1 MSQRQSGPHARAA
14 SASFGHFGRYILI
27 TLEQLL
33 LRAIALSPLIYA
45 LVSGQFFGLRREY
58 VLAAALLSALVL
70 WTLLA
75 LPARLRMGAQLSGWF
90 GAQMEAGSWSDRL
103 AKGLVPFAKALPLV
117 LPVFIC
123 LYILYYVFSFSGF
136 PVFFKMLEYPGS
148 LIAGILGGL
157 SADVVMTI
165 GVLVWVIVLAM
176 LAWLAFR
183 SWRRFMV
190 PCTYLHQC
198 SRAKGKPAKLAGR
211 ITLINFLIVL
221 PPVAIVL
228 ALLALS
234 LAPKLS
240 GSMMF
245 DVLTVVSAVTGFDF
259 PAHTLTQCAWVLGL
273 AYLPF
278 VLLRKAAIAAG
289 FHGGK

>member
-14 SASFGHFGRYILI
+14 SASFGHFGQYILI

-90 GAQMEAGSWSDRL
+90 GAQINAGSWSDRL

-157 SADVVMTI
+157 SADIVMTI

-183 SWRRFMV
+183 GWRRFMV

-211 ITLINFLIVL
+211 ITLINFLIIL

-228 ALLALS
+228 ILLALS

-245 DVLTVVSAVTGFDF
+245 DVLTIVSAVTGFDF

-278 VLLRKAAIAAG
+278 VLLRKAATAAG
-289 FHGGK
+289 YHGGT

>member
-1 MSQRQSGPHARAA
+1 MSQRQSGPHTRAA
-14 SASFGHFGRYILI
+14 SASIRHFGQYILI

-90 GAQMEAGSWSDRL
+90 GAQINAGSWSDRL
-103 AKGLVPFAKALPLV
+103 AKGLIPFSKALPLV

-157 SADVVMTI
+157 SADIVMTI

-183 SWRRFMV
+183 GWRRFMV

-211 ITLINFLIVL
+211 ITLVNFLIVL

-289 FHGGK
+289 FHSRT

>member
-14 SASFGHFGRYILI
+14 SACIGHIGQYALI
-27 TLEQLL
+27 TLEQFL
-33 LRAIALSPLIYA
+33 LRAVALSPLIYA
-45 LVSGQFFGLRREY
+45 LVSGEFFGLRREY

-90 GAQMEAGSWSDRL
+90 GEQMDAGSWSDRL

-117 LPVFIC
+117 LPVIIC

-148 LIAGILGGL
+148 LIAGVLGGL
-157 SADVVMTI
+157 SADIVMTI
-165 GVLVWVIVLAM
+165 GVLVWVIVLAT

-183 SWRRFMV
+183 GWRRFMV

-228 ALLALS
+228 VLLALS

-278 VLLRKAAIAAG
+278 VLLRKAAIAAN
-289 FHGGK
+289 FHSGK

>member
-14 SASFGHFGRYILI
+14 SASIGHFGQYILI

-90 GAQMEAGSWSDRL
+90 GAQMDAGSWSDRL

-157 SADVVMTI
+157 SADIVMTI

-183 SWRRFMV
+183 GWRRFMV

-198 SRAKGKPAKLAGR
+198 SRAKGKPEKLAGR

-221 PPVAIVL
+221 PPVAISL

-278 VLLRKAAIAAG
+278 MLLRKAAIAAS
-289 FHGGK
+289 FHSGK

>member
-14 SASFGHFGRYILI
+14 SASIGHFGQYILI

-90 GAQMEAGSWSDRL
+90 GAQINAGSWSDRL
-103 AKGLVPFAKALPLV
+103 AKGLVPFAKTLPLV

-157 SADVVMTI
+157 SADIVMTI

-183 SWRRFMV
+183 GWRRFMV

-211 ITLINFLIVL
+211 ITLINFLIIL
-221 PPVAIVL
+221 PPVAISLV
-228 ALLALS
+228 LLALT

-289 FHGGK
+289 YHGET

>member
-14 SASFGHFGRYILI
+14 SASIGHFGQYILI

-90 GAQMEAGSWSDRL
+90 GAQINAGSWSDRL

-157 SADVVMTI
+157 SADIVMTI

-228 ALLALS
+228 VLLALS

-273 AYLPF
+273 VYLPF

-289 FHGGK
+289 FHGRT

>member
-14 SASFGHFGRYILI
+14 SASIGHFGQYILI

-58 VLAAALLSALVL
+58 VLAAALLSSLVL

-90 GAQMEAGSWSDRL
+90 GAQINAGSWSDRL
-103 AKGLVPFAKALPLV
+103 AKGLVPFAKTLPLV

-157 SADVVMTI
+157 SADIVMTI

-211 ITLINFLIVL
+211 ITLINFLIIL

-228 ALLALS
+228 ILLALS

-289 FHGGK
+289 YHSGT

>member
-14 SASFGHFGRYILI
+14 GACIGHIGQYILI

-58 VLAAALLSALVL
+58 VLAAALLTSLVL

-90 GAQMEAGSWSDRL
+90 GAQINAGSWSDRL

-148 LIAGILGGL
+148 LIADILGGL
-157 SADVVMTI
+157 SADIVMTM
-165 GVLVWVIVLAM
+165 GVLVWAIVLAI

-183 SWRRFMV
+183 GWRRFMV

-198 SRAKGKPAKLAGR
+198 SRTKGKPAKLAGR

-221 PPVAIVL
+221 PPVAISLV
-228 ALLALS
+228 LLALS
-234 LAPKLS
+234 RAPKLS

-273 AYLPF
+273 VYLPF

-289 FHGGK
+289 FGRT

>member
-14 SASFGHFGRYILI
+14 SASIGHFGQYILI

-45 LVSGQFFGLRREY
+45 LVSGGFFGLRREY

-75 LPARLRMGAQLSGWF
+75 LPARLRMGAHLSGWF
-90 GAQMEAGSWSDRL
+90 GAQMDAGSWSDRL
-103 AKGLVPFAKALPLV
+103 VKGLVPFAKALPLV

-157 SADVVMTI
+157 SADIVMTI

-228 ALLALS
+228 VLLALS

-289 FHGGK
+289 FHKDT

>member
-1 MSQRQSGPHARAA
+1 MGQRQSGPHARAA
-14 SASFGHFGRYILI
+14 SASIGHFGQYILI

-45 LVSGQFFGLRREY
+45 LVSGEFFGLRREY

-90 GAQMEAGSWSDRL
+90 GEQMDAGSWSDRL

-117 LPVFIC
+117 LPVIIC

-148 LIAGILGGL
+148 LIAGVLGGL
-157 SADVVMTI
+157 SADIVMTI
-165 GVLVWVIVLAM
+165 GVLVWVIVLAT

-183 SWRRFMV
+183 GWRRFMV

-278 VLLRKAAIAAG
+278 VLLRKAAIAAN
-289 FHGGK
+289 FHSGT

>member
-14 SASFGHFGRYILI
+14 SASIGHFGQYILI

-90 GAQMEAGSWSDRL
+90 GAQINAGSWSDRL

-157 SADVVMTI
+157 SADIVMTI

-228 ALLALS
+228 VLLALS

-289 FHGGK
+289 YHGET

>member
-1 MSQRQSGPHARAA
+1 MSQRLSGPHTRAA
-14 SASFGHFGRYILI
+14 SASIGHFGQYALI

-45 LVSGQFFGLRREY
+45 LVSGGFFGLRREY

-70 WTLLA
+70 WILLA
-75 LPARLRMGAQLSGWF
+75 LPARLRMGAQLGGWF
-90 GAQMEAGSWSDRL
+90 GARMDAGSWSDRL

-157 SADVVMTI
+157 SADIVMTI

-228 ALLALS
+228 VLLALS

-273 AYLPF
+273 VYLPF

-289 FHGGK
+289 FHSGK

>member
-1 MSQRQSGPHARAA
+1 MSQRLSGPHTRAA
-14 SASFGHFGRYILI
+14 SASIAHIGQYALI

-45 LVSGQFFGLRREY
+45 LVSGEFFGLRREY

-90 GAQMEAGSWSDRL
+90 GAQINAGSWSDRL

-157 SADVVMTI
+157 SADIVMTI

-211 ITLINFLIVL
+211 ITLINFLIIL

-228 ALLALS
+228 ILLALS

-289 FHGGK
+289 YHGET

>member
-1 MSQRQSGPHARAA
+1 MSQRLSGPHTRAA
-14 SASFGHFGRYILI
+14 SASIAHIGQYALI

-45 LVSGQFFGLRREY
+45 LVSGGFFGLRREY

-70 WTLLA
+70 WILLA
-75 LPARLRMGAQLSGWF
+75 LPARLRMGAQLGGWF
-90 GAQMEAGSWSDRL
+90 GARMDAGSWSNRL

-148 LIAGILGGL
+148 LIAGVLGGL
-157 SADVVMTI
+157 SADIVMTI
-165 GVLVWVIVLAM
+165 GVLVWVIVLGA

-183 SWRRFMV
+183 GWRRFMV

-198 SRAKGKPAKLAGR
+198 SRAEVKPAKLAGR
-211 ITLINFLIVL
+211 ITLINFLIIL
-221 PPVAIVL
+221 PPVAISL

-234 LAPKLS
+234 LAPKIS

-259 PAHTLTQCAWVLGL
+259 PAHTLTLCAWVLGL

-289 FHGGK
+289 FHKET

>member
-14 SASFGHFGRYILI
+14 SASIGHFGQYILI

-70 WTLLA
+70 WTLLL

-90 GAQMEAGSWSDRL
+90 GAQMDAGSWSDRL

-157 SADVVMTI
+157 SADIVMTI

-211 ITLINFLIVL
+211 ITLINFLIIL
-221 PPVAIVL
+221 PPVAISLV
-228 ALLALS
+228 LLALS

-289 FHGGK
+289 YHSGT

>member
-1 MSQRQSGPHARAA
+1 MSQRLSGPHTRAA
-14 SASFGHFGRYILI
+14 SASIGHFGQYILI

-90 GAQMEAGSWSDRL
+90 GAQMDAGSWSDRL

-157 SADVVMTI
+157 SADIVMTM
-165 GVLVWVIVLAM
+165 GVLVWAIVLAM

-183 SWRRFMV
+183 GWRRFMV

-211 ITLINFLIVL
+211 ITMINFLIVL
-221 PPVAIVL
+221 PPVAISLV
-228 ALLALS
+228 LLALS

-289 FHGGK
+289 FHGRT

>member
-14 SASFGHFGRYILI
+14 SASIGHFGQYILI

-45 LVSGQFFGLRREY
+45 LVNGQFFGLRREY

-70 WTLLA
+70 WILLA

-90 GAQMEAGSWSDRL
+90 GAQINAGSWSDRL

-157 SADVVMTI
+157 SADIVMTI

-211 ITLINFLIVL
+211 ITLINFLIIL
-221 PPVAIVL
+221 PPVAISLV
-228 ALLALS
+228 LLALS

-273 AYLPF
+273 VYLPF

-289 FHGGK
+289 YHSGI

>member
-14 SASFGHFGRYILI
+14 SASIGHFGQYILI

-90 GAQMEAGSWSDRL
+90 GAQINAGSWSDRL
-103 AKGLVPFAKALPLV
+103 AKGLVPFAKTLPLV

-157 SADVVMTI
+157 SADIVMTI

-211 ITLINFLIVL
+211 ITLINFLIIL

-228 ALLALS
+228 ILLALS

-278 VLLRKAAIAAG
+278 VLLRKAAIAAN
-289 FHGGK
+289 FHSGK

>member
-1 MSQRQSGPHARAA
+1 MNQRQTGPHARAA
-14 SASFGHFGRYILI
+14 GACIGHIGQYIMI

-33 LRAIALSPLIYA
+33 LRAIVLSPLIYA
-45 LVSGQFFGLRREY
+45 LVSGQFFGLRKEY
-58 VLAAALLSALVL
+58 VLAAALLAFLVL

-90 GAQMEAGSWSDRL
+90 GAQADTGSWSDRL
-103 AKGLVPFAKALPLV
+103 AKGLVPFAKTLPLV
-117 LPVFIC
+117 LPFFVC
-123 LYILYYVFSFSGF
+123 LFILYYVFSFSGF

-148 LIAGILGGL
+148 LIAGIMGGL
-157 SADVVMTI
+157 NADIVMTI
-165 GVLVWVIVLAM
+165 GGLVWVLFLAA
-176 LAWLAFR
+176 LAWLAFWG
-183 SWRRFMV
+183 WRRFMV
-190 PCTYLHQC
+190 PCLYPTQGGRVKE
-198 SRAKGKPAKLAGR
+198 RAVRPLGS
-211 ITLINFLIVL
+211 ITLINFLIML

-228 ALLALS
+228 VLLALS
-234 LAPKLS
+234 LVPKLS

-273 AYLPF
+273 VYLPF

-289 FHGGK
+289 FHSGT

>member
-14 SASFGHFGRYILI
+14 SASIGHFGQYILI

-90 GAQMEAGSWSDRL
+90 GAQMDAGSWSDRL
-103 AKGLVPFAKALPLV
+103 AKGLVPFAKTLPLV

-157 SADVVMTI
+157 SADIVMTI

-183 SWRRFMV
+183 GWRRFMV

-211 ITLINFLIVL
+211 ITLINFLIIL
-221 PPVAIVL
+221 PPVAISLV
-228 ALLALS
+228 LLALS

-289 FHGGK
+289 YHSET

>member
-1 MSQRQSGPHARAA
+1 MSQPQSGPHARAA
-14 SASFGHFGRYILI
+14 SASIGHFGQYILI

-90 GAQMEAGSWSDRL
+90 GAQINAGSWSDRL

-157 SADVVMTI
+157 SADIVMTI

-228 ALLALS
+228 VLLALS

-273 AYLPF
+273 VYLPF

-289 FHGGK
+289 FHGRT

>member
-1 MSQRQSGPHARAA
+1 MSQGQSGPHARAA
-14 SASFGHFGRYILI
+14 SACIGHIGQYILI

-90 GAQMEAGSWSDRL
+90 GAQINAGSWSDRL

-157 SADVVMTI
+157 SADIVMTI

-198 SRAKGKPAKLAGR
+198 SRAKEKQAKLAGR

-259 PAHTLTQCAWVLGL
+259 PAHTLTLCAWVLGL

-278 VLLRKAAIAAG
+278 MLLRKAAIAAS
-289 FHGGK
+289 FHSGK

>member
-1 MSQRQSGPHARAA
+1 MSQRLSGPHTRAA
-14 SASFGHFGRYILI
+14 SASIAHIGQYALI

-90 GAQMEAGSWSDRL
+90 GAQINAGSWSDRL

-148 LIAGILGGL
+148 LIAGVLGEL
-157 SADVVMTI
+157 SADIVMTI

-183 SWRRFMV
+183 GWRRFMV

-198 SRAKGKPAKLAGR
+198 SRAKGKPAKLAGK
-211 ITLINFLIVL
+211 ITLVNFLIVL

-245 DVLTVVSAVTGFDF
+245 DVPTVVSAVTGFDF

-273 AYLPF
+273 VYLPF

-289 FHGGK
+289 YHGRT

>member
-14 SASFGHFGRYILI
+14 SASIGHFSQYILI

-90 GAQMEAGSWSDRL
+90 GAQMDAGSWSDRL

-157 SADVVMTI
+157 SADIVMTI

-221 PPVAIVL
+221 PPVAISL

-289 FHGGK
+289 YHSGT

>member
-14 SASFGHFGRYILI
+14 SASIGHFGQYILI

-45 LVSGQFFGLRREY
+45 LVSGQFFGLLREY

-90 GAQMEAGSWSDRL
+90 GAQINAGSWSDRL

-157 SADVVMTI
+157 SADIVMTI
-165 GVLVWVIVLAM
+165 GVLVWVIVLGA

-183 SWRRFMV
+183 GWRRFMV

-198 SRAKGKPAKLAGR
+198 SRAKEKPAKLAGR
-211 ITLINFLIVL
+211 FTLINFLIIL
-221 PPVAIVL
+221 PPVAISLV
-228 ALLALS
+228 LLALS

-273 AYLPF
+273 VYLPF

-289 FHGGK
+289 YHGGT

>member
-14 SASFGHFGRYILI
+14 SASIGHFGQYILI

-90 GAQMEAGSWSDRL
+90 GAQINAGSWSDRL

-148 LIAGILGGL
+148 LIAGVLGGL
-157 SADVVMTI
+157 SADIVMTI
-165 GVLVWVIVLAM
+165 GVLVWVIVLGA

-183 SWRRFMV
+183 GWRRFMV

-198 SRAKGKPAKLAGR
+198 SRAERKPAKLAGR
-211 ITLINFLIVL
+211 ITLINFLIIL
-221 PPVAIVL
+221 PPVAISLV
-228 ALLALS
+228 LLALS

-259 PAHTLTQCAWVLGL
+259 PAHTLAQCAWVLGL

>member
-14 SASFGHFGRYILI
+14 SASIRHFGQYILI

-33 LRAIALSPLIYA
+33 LRAVALSPLLYA
-45 LVSGQFFGLRREY
+45 LVSGEFFGLRREY

-90 GAQMEAGSWSDRL
+90 GAQINAGSWSDRL

-157 SADVVMTI
+157 SADIVMTI

-176 LAWLAFR
+176 LAWLAIR
-183 SWRRFMV
+183 GWRRFMV

-211 ITLINFLIVL
+211 ITLINFLIIL
-221 PPVAIVL
+221 PPVAISLV
-228 ALLALS
+228 LLALS

-245 DVLTVVSAVTGFDF
+245 DVLTVVSTVTGFDF

-289 FHGGK
+289 YHSGT

>member
-14 SASFGHFGRYILI
+14 SASIGHIGQYILI

-45 LVSGQFFGLRREY
+45 LVSGEFFGLRREY

-157 SADVVMTI
+157 SADIVMTI

-211 ITLINFLIVL
+211 ITLINFLIIL
-221 PPVAIVL
+221 PPVAISLV
-228 ALLALS
+228 LLALS

-289 FHGGK
+289 YHGGT

>member
-14 SASFGHFGRYILI
+14 SASIGHFGQYILI

-90 GAQMEAGSWSDRL
+90 GAQINAGSWSDRL

-123 LYILYYVFSFSGF
+123 LYILYYVFSFW
-136 PVFFKMLEYPGS
+136 GS
-148 LIAGILGGL
+148 RY
-157 SADVVMTI
+157 S
-165 GVLVWVIVLAM
+165 
-176 LAWLAFR
+176 
-183 SWRRFMV
+183 
-190 PCTYLHQC
+190 
-198 SRAKGKPAKLAGR
+198 SRCWNIR
-211 ITLINFLIVL
+211 
-221 PPVAIVL
+221 
-228 ALLALS
+228 
-234 LAPKLS
+234 
-240 GSMMF
+240 
-245 DVLTVVSAVTGFDF
+245 
-259 PAHTLTQCAWVLGL
+259 
-273 AYLPF
+273 
-278 VLLRKAAIAAG
+278 AA
-289 FHGGK
+289 

>member
-14 SASFGHFGRYILI
+14 SACIGHIGQYALI
-27 TLEQLL
+27 TLEQFL
-33 LRAIALSPLIYA
+33 LRAVALSPLIYA
-45 LVSGQFFGLRREY
+45 LVSGEFFGLRREY

-90 GAQMEAGSWSDRL
+90 GEQMDAGSWSDRL

-117 LPVFIC
+117 LPVIIC

-157 SADVVMTI
+157 SADIVMTI

-198 SRAKGKPAKLAGR
+198 SRAKEKPAKLAGR

-278 VLLRKAAIAAG
+278 VLLRKAAIAAN
-289 FHGGK
+289 FHSGT

>member
-14 SASFGHFGRYILI
+14 SASIGHFGQYILI

-90 GAQMEAGSWSDRL
+90 GAQINAGSWSDRL

-157 SADVVMTI
+157 SADIVMTI

-183 SWRRFMV
+183 GWRRFMV

-198 SRAKGKPAKLAGR
+198 SRAEGKPAKLAGR
-211 ITLINFLIVL
+211 ITLINFLIIL

-228 ALLALS
+228 ILLALS

-245 DVLTVVSAVTGFDF
+245 DVLTIVSAVTGFDF
-259 PAHTLTQCAWVLGL
+259 PAHTLAQCAWVLGL

-289 FHGGK
+289 YHGGT

>member
-14 SASFGHFGRYILI
+14 SASIGHFGQYILI

-90 GAQMEAGSWSDRL
+90 GAQMDAGSWSDRL

-157 SADVVMTI
+157 SADIVMTI

-211 ITLINFLIVL
+211 ITLINFLIIL
-221 PPVAIVL
+221 PPVAISLV
-228 ALLALS
+228 LLALS

>member
-1 MSQRQSGPHARAA
+1 MRQRLSGPHTRAA
-14 SASFGHFGRYILI
+14 SASIAHIGQYAMI

-45 LVSGQFFGLRREY
+45 LVSGQFFGLPREY
-58 VLAAALLSALVL
+58 VLAAALLCALVL
-70 WTLLA
+70 WILLA

-90 GAQMEAGSWSDRL
+90 GARMDAGSWSDRL

-148 LIAGILGGL
+148 LIAGVLGEL
-157 SADVVMTI
+157 SADIVMTI
-165 GVLVWVIVLAM
+165 GVLVWVVLLAT

-190 PCTYLHQC
+190 PCTYLLES
-198 SRAKGKPAKLAGR
+198 SRTKGKPARQLGR
-211 ITLINFLIVL
+211 ITLINFLIIL
-221 PPVAIVL
+221 PPVAISL

-259 PAHTLTQCAWVLGL
+259 PAHTLTLCAWVLGL
-273 AYLPF
+273 VYLPF

-289 FHGGK
+289 FHKDT

>member
-14 SASFGHFGRYILI
+14 SASIGHFGQYILI

-90 GAQMEAGSWSDRL
+90 GAQINAGSWSDRL
-103 AKGLVPFAKALPLV
+103 AKGLVPFAKTLPLV

-157 SADVVMTI
+157 SADIVMTI
-165 GVLVWVIVLAM
+165 GVLVWVIVLAT

-183 SWRRFMV
+183 GWRRFMV

-228 ALLALS
+228 VLLALS

-289 FHGGK
+289 FHGRT

>member
-14 SASFGHFGRYILI
+14 SASIGHIGQYILI

-45 LVSGQFFGLRREY
+45 LVSGEFFGLRREY

-90 GAQMEAGSWSDRL
+90 GAQINAGSWSDRL

-157 SADVVMTI
+157 SADIVMTI

-183 SWRRFMV
+183 GWRRFMV

-221 PPVAIVL
+221 PPVAISL

-240 GSMMF
+240 GNMMF

-289 FHGGK
+289 YHGET

>member
-1 MSQRQSGPHARAA
+1 MSHRQTGPHTRAA
-14 SASFGHFGRYILI
+14 STSIGHIGQYILI

-33 LRAIALSPLIYA
+33 LRAIVLSPLIYA
-45 LVSGQFFGLRREY
+45 LLSGQFFGLRREY
-58 VLAAALLSALVL
+58 VLAAALLAFLIL

-90 GAQMEAGSWSDRL
+90 GAQMDAGSWSDRL

-136 PVFFKMLEYPGS
+136 PVFFKTLEYPGS
-148 LIAGILGGL
+148 LVAGMLGGL
-157 SADVVMTI
+157 NADIVMTI
-165 GVLVWVIVLAM
+165 GGLVWVIFLAL

-183 SWRRFMV
+183 GWSRFMV
-190 PCTYLHQC
+190 PCLYPTQGA
-198 SRAKGKPAKLAGR
+198 RVKAQTTKPLGR
-211 ITLINFLIVL
+211 ITLINFLIVF

-228 ALLALS
+228 VLLALS

-259 PAHTLTQCAWVLGL
+259 PAHTLAQCAWVLGL

>member
-1 MSQRQSGPHARAA
+1 MSHRQTGPHTRAA
-14 SASFGHFGRYILI
+14 STSIGHIGQYILI
-27 TLEQLL
+27 TLEHLL
-33 LRAIALSPLIYA
+33 LRAIVLSPLIYA
-45 LVSGQFFGLRREY
+45 LLSGQFFGLRREY
-58 VLAAALLSALVL
+58 VLAAALLAFLIL

-90 GAQMEAGSWSDRL
+90 GAQMDAGSWSDRL

-148 LIAGILGGL
+148 LVAGMLGGL
-157 SADVVMTI
+157 NADIVMTI
-165 GVLVWVIVLAM
+165 GGLVWVIFLAV

-183 SWRRFMV
+183 GWRRFMV
-190 PCTYLHQC
+190 PCLYPTQGA
-198 SRAKGKPAKLAGR
+198 RVKAQTTKPLGR
-211 ITLINFLIVL
+211 ITLINFLIVF

-228 ALLALS
+228 TLLALS